1 MIVYAIK
8 HIPTGNL
15 MPARMFRV
23 QGIGWSW
30 WEPTE
35 TRPGY
40 LPYDANPRLF
50 FTRASAAN
58 ALGQWLRGPLNKQEI
73 NMGST
78 DCSAPWSP
86 DEYRTEVCAVGPEF
100 LDTHPPR
107 RREDMEIMEFILL
120 TGT

>member
-8 HIPTGNL
+8 HIPTSNL
-15 MPARMFRV
+15 MPARMFRT

-40 LPYDANPRLF
+40 LPHDANPRLF

-58 ALGQWLRGPLNKQEI
+58 SLGQWLRGPLNKIEVGKGYSSFG
-73 NMGST
+73 NE
-78 DCSAPWSP
+78 A
-86 DEYRTEVCAVGPEF
+86 YRTEVGSVDPTLSPPGP
-100 LDTHPPR
+100 DR
-107 RREDMEIMEFILL
+107 RREDMAIMEFILL
-120 TGT
+120 MGD

>member
-1 MIVYAIK
+1 MILYAIK

-15 MPARMFRV
+15 MPARMFK
-23 QGIGWSW
+23 QAGSGWSW

-40 LPYDANPRLF
+40 KPHDPNPRLF

-58 ALGQWLRGPLNKQEI
+58 ALGQWLRGPLNRQDV
-73 NMGST
+73 NMGSV
-78 DCSAPWSP
+78 DCSVPWSP
-86 DEYRTEVCAVGPEF
+86 DEYRTEVCAVDPEF

-120 TGT
+120 MRE

>member
-23 QGIGWSW
+23 TGIGWSW

-40 LPYDANPRLF
+40 LPHDANPRLF
-50 FTRASAAN
+50 FTRASAVN
-58 ALGQWLRGPLNKQEI
+58 AIGQWLRGPLQKQEVKLPGGPLE
-73 NMGST
+73 M
-78 DCSAPWSP
+78 
-86 DEYRTEVCAVGPEF
+86 DEYRIDVGAVNPKH
-100 LDTHPPR
+100 LDPHPPR

-120 TGT
+120 TGE

>member
-8 HIPTGNL
+8 HIPTGKL

-23 QGIGWSW
+23 RGIGWPW

-40 LPYDANPRLF
+40 LPHDTNPRLF

-58 ALGQWLRGPLNKQEI
+58 SLGQWLRGPLNKREI
-73 NMGST
+73 KLAGGPLDFN
-78 DCSAPWSP
+78 
-86 DEYRTEVCAVGPEF
+86 EYRTEVGAVDPTLSKPGP
-100 LDTHPPR
+100 DR
-107 RREDMEIMEFILL
+107 RREDMEIVEFILL
-120 TGT
+120 MGE

>member
-40 LPYDANPRLF
+40 QPHDTNPRLF

-58 ALGQWLRGPLNKQEI
+58 ALGQWLRGPLNKATGYA
-73 NMGST
+73 N
-78 DCSAPWSP
+78 
-86 DEYRTEVCAVGPEF
+86 DEPIQIVGVVGHEF
-100 LDTHPPR
+100 LDTYPPR

-120 TGT
+120 MGT

>member
-23 QGIGWSW
+23 TGIGWSW

-40 LPYDANPRLF
+40 LPHDANPRLF

-58 ALGQWLRGPLNKQEI
+58 ALGQWLRGPLNKREVK
-73 NMGST
+73 MPGGPLEM
-78 DCSAPWSP
+78 D
-86 DEYRTEVCAVGPEF
+86 DYRTEICAVGPEF

-107 RREDMEIMEFILL
+107 WREDMTIVTFTL
-120 TGT
+120 TETDE